1 MASTPIP
8 HTDPRYGFYQ
18 TATGEDQ
25 WVGDYDHEFE
35 SYTGVWKPKNQPFPH
50 NKPALRRHT
59 VWAKDEL
66 EAFMRLTARRNASG

>member
-1 MASTPIP
+1 M
-8 HTDPRYGFYQ
+8 
-18 TATGEDQ
+18 
-25 WVGDYDHEFE
+25 GDYDHEFE

-66 EAFMRLTARRNASG
+66 EAFMRLTARRNANI